1 MSPDGDRRQTAVW
14 TTMENKFLAILTVSN
29 CGFHYFQV
37 LKRGQT
43 IDSDVC
49 VNFLEAMFTSFTNQP
64 QPLLKENIRWV
75 HDNARPHVSQRT
87 INFLQKNNVRTLKQP
102 PYSPDCN
109 LCDRYLFPRLEALR
123 CKKNFEK
130 REEIQQFLDQHM
142 SDFSVQR
149 IAKAIGDMMRHFE
162 NIILNNGSYIV

>member
-1 MSPDGDRRQTAVW
+1 
-14 TTMENKFLAILTVSN
+14 
-29 CGFHYFQV
+29 
-37 LKRGQT
+37 
-43 IDSDVC
+43 
-49 VNFLEAMFTSFTNQP
+49 MFTSFTNQP
-64 QPLLKENIRWV
+64 QPLLKENIKLV
-75 HDNARPHVSQRT
+75 HDNVRPHVSQRI
-87 INFLQKNNVRTLKQP
+87 INFLQKNNVRTLKHP

-123 CKKNFEK
+123 CKKKFER

-149 IAKAIGDMMRHFE
+149 IAKAISDMMRHFA